1 MSDGEAAD
9 DGLPEA
15 AFKAL
20 GNEVRLSILRA
31 LADADGDGTVAF
43 STLFE
48 AAPVAADAGL
58 AYHLRQLTD
67 RYVTGS
73 EDGYEL
79 TYAGRKVARAV
90 AAGTYTESVDAG
102 PIDLAGAC
110 PLCEA
115 EAVTAAG
122 SDNVL
127 TVACEDCEA
136 PVLSL
141 PFPPSGYV
149 DRDDE
154 AVAAAF
160 DRRHRHRLAMLRG
173 DVCPECAGVVDRE
186 FGDVAAATEGDGDEP
201 PEPLQV
207 RQTCRRCGYALAS
220 PVTLTLLEHPAVVA
234 FYRDHDA
241 AIRERPL
248 WNVGDEWREAVV
260 STDPF
265 CVRVAAT
272 LDDET
277 LSLFLDRDLRVLETR
292 RESGTE

>member
-1 MSDGEAAD
+1 MSDGDAD
-9 DGLPEA
+9 TGVPEA

-20 GNEVRLSILRA
+20 GSEVRLAILRS
-31 LADADGDGTVAF
+31 LADAEDDEPVAF

-48 AAPVAADAGL
+48 AAPVDADAGL

-73 EDGYEL
+73 DDGYEL

-102 PIDLAGAC
+102 PIRLDGAC
-110 PLCEA
+110 PFCDA
-115 EAVTAAG
+115 EAVTAEG

-127 TVACEDCEA
+127 TVSCGECEA

-149 DRDDE
+149 DRDED

-186 FGDVAAATEGDGDEP
+186 FGDVTAVAEGGGDDP
-201 PEPLQV
+201 PAPLQV

-220 PVTLTLLEHPAVVA
+220 PVTLTLLEHPAVVS
-234 FYRDHDA
+234 FYRDHGE

-248 WNVGDEWREAVV
+248 WNVGEEWGEVVV

-265 CVRVAAT
+265 CVRVSASLA
-272 LDDET
+272 DET

-292 RESGTE
+292 RDAVEE